1 METLD
6 VKECRGSKLF
16 HDQSQKAPLP
26 FKLNL
31 VVAVIIETLILL

>member
-6 VKECRGSKLF
+6 VKECRGSKLY
-16 HDQSQKAPLP
+16 DQSQKAPLP